1 MLLYLFLHDLLNAC
15 QLKYVVT
22 DVLWHRGIRVMK
34 RLGVVFAAQDGGC
47 CLGMIVVLTLGAQA
61 KDKGNGIGIN

>member
-1 MLLYLFLHDLLNAC
+1 MLLNLFLRDLLNAC

-22 DVLWHRGIRVMK
+22 DVLWHRGRAMK